1 MSPSKK
7 PTISSDQPKKGSP
20 TPGEPLYIPIGR
32 FGRPFSYKG
41 ALIFYPDE
49 DYGSI
54 LKDGI
59 TIYMG
64 ADKSPQ
70 KIVTS
75 KPHGKGLLV
84 HIEGCQA
91 DTDAARLTNQLAYL
105 LKEELPKAQEG
116 KYYHHQLLGMEV
128 VEVSG
133 TTLGRLDE
141 VLVTGANDVFVV
153 KTVDGG
159 EELLPVIETVVKKV
173 DLENGI
179 ITVERPEWD

>member
-1 MSPSKK
+1 
-7 PTISSDQPKKGSP
+7 
-20 TPGEPLYIPIGR
+20 
-32 FGRPFSYKG
+32 
-41 ALIFYPDE
+41 
-49 DYGSI
+49 
-54 LKDGI
+54 
-59 TIYMG
+59 
-64 ADKSPQ
+64 
-70 KIVTS
+70 
-75 KPHGKGLLV
+75 
-84 HIEGCQA
+84 
-91 DTDAARLTNQLAYL
+91 
-105 LKEELPKAQEG
+105 
-116 KYYHHQLLGMEV
+116 MEV